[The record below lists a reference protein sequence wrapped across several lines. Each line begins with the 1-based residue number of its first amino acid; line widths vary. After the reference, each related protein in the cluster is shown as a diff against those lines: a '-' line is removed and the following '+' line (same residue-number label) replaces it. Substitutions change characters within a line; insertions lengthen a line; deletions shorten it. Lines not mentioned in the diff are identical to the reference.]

1 MPEIQYFEHTLKLSP
16 RSEPAGID
24 FPAKLA
30 YWSLGDKSKPAV
42 LMPTCFGGTLG
53 KRVTTTPIP
62 GEAADHL

>member
-1 MPEIQYFEHTLKLSP
+1 MPEIQYFEHTLKLSA

-53 KRVTTTPIP
+53 KRITT
-62 GEAADHL
+62 AAV